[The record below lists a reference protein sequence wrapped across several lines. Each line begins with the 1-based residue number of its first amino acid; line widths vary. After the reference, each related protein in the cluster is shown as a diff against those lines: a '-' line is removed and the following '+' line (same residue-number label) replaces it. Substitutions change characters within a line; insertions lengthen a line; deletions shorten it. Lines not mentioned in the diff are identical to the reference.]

1 MSRTILL
8 DGAKWRIWMD
18 DLPRKAGA
26 RGERMGHPAPRKCL
40 RFAPVSGPGDA
51 RHDRDYADP
60 DPYDA
65 NVGPFDLSEEFL
77 QGRLR
82 ALLRHPRGG

>member
-8 DGAKWRIWMD
+8 DGAQWRVWMD
-18 DLPRKAGA
+18 DLPPEGGRA
-26 RGERMGHPAPRKCL
+26 RAEAERHAAPRKCL

-60 DPYDA
+60 EPYDA
-65 NVGPFDLSEEFL
+65 DVGPFDLSEEFL
-77 QGRLR
+77 EGRLR
-82 ALLRHPRGG
+82 ALLRHPR

>member
-8 DGAKWRIWMD
+8 DGAQWRVWMD
-18 DLPRKAGA
+18 DLPPEGGRA
-26 RGERMGHPAPRKCL
+26 RAEGTGHAAPRKCL

-60 DPYDA
+60 EPYDA
-65 NVGPFDLSEEFL
+65 DVGPFDLSEEFL

-82 ALLRHPRGG
+82 ELLRPPR